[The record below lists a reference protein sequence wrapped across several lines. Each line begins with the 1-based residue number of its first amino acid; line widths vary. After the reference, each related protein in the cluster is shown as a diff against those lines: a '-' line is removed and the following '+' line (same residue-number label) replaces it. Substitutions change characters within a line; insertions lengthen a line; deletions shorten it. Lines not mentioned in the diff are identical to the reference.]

1 MNLFKNV
8 INTLSESMKI
18 NKNPAAIYSQL
29 VFFIFISTSPQSNAN
44 EDISFG
50 VSPSLDYVFYREF
63 SETGD
68 TLNTETGLLPGL
80 QLSLNTD
87 ISNKFSVYT
96 HVYYGASTI
105 QYDGQLQNGQPYKTD
120 SKMKK
125 THFQF
130 GLNTSFDQHA
140 VGVFLSRDKW
150 NRHILSRNNVAQ
162 LSEYYA
168 WDSLGLKHC
177 FDADD
182 QKIETKIAHLFNAG
196 LDVDLTEQ
204 GYGVIH
210 AAMPEGTAAS
220 ITTSFDLNE
229 YMPGWWMSTRL
240 AGHYF
245 PRGKATITQGIGIT
259 EPENVTVQLGVS
271 LDYRFNL

>member
-1 MNLFKNV
+1 MHLIFKKNKTVAIISRLFFLCLTLNV
-8 INTLSESMKI
+8 SFAHANRDI
-18 NKNPAAIYSQL
+18 
-29 VFFIFISTSPQSNAN
+29 IF
-44 EDISFG
+44 E

-63 SETGD
+63 SEEGD
-68 TLNTETGLLPGL
+68 TLNTETGLLPGIET
-80 QLSLNTD
+80 SLYYPIPNRLT
-87 ISNKFSVYT
+87 VYASL
-96 HVYYGASTI
+96 YYGSSTI

-130 GLNTSFDQHA
+130 GFNKSFNQHI
-140 VGVFLSRDKW
+140 VGVFLASDKW
-150 NRHILSRNNVAQ
+150 DRHILSRNNVAQ

-168 WDSLGLKHC
+168 WDGIGVKYG
-177 FDADD
+177 FDAEDL
-182 QKIETKIAHLFNAG
+182 KIETSISRLFNAG

-210 AAMPEGTAAS
+210 AAMPDGTAAS
-220 ITTSFDLNE
+220 ITTSFDLDE

-245 PRGKATITQGIGIT
+245 PRGKVTISQGIGIT

-271 LDYRFNL
+271 FNYLFNF